1 VFTYRTNCHIHVSY
15 LVLIE
20 NKATHACNDGADVY
34 IRKRRYERM
43 VLRCRWEYYT
53 NFLLENR
60 KDDRRGVCYIGKEE
74 IVAHSEVS

>member
-1 VFTYRTNCHIHVSY
+1 
-15 LVLIE
+15 
-20 NKATHACNDGADVY
+20 
-34 IRKRRYERM
+34 M